1 MGAMAWNERMSM
13 EFIIAESAE
22 DMGRRA
28 ADRIASFVE
37 ADPACV
43 LGLATGTTPI
53 GLYADL
59 VADFKAGKLSF
70 AEVTTFNLDEYRGLA
85 PEHDQSYRY
94 FMKKHLFDH
103 IDIDQARTHVPE
115 GANPDADAVCAAYEE
130 AIEAAGGIDLQL
142 LGIGRNAHIG
152 FNEPDDHFSKYTHQV
167 DLTEST
173 IAANTRFF
181 EREEDVPRQAISM
194 GMQAITQARKI
205 LLIASGAD
213 KADAIYASCFGPVTP
228 GIPASILQL
237 HQDVTVIADKDALSK
252 CPQQAW
258 AQKAPSKEIHTGFLF
273 R

>member
-115 GANPDADAVCAAYEE
+115 GANPDADAVCAAYEQ
-130 AIEAAGGIDLQL
+130 AIAEAGGVDLQL
-142 LGIGRNAHIG
+142 LGLGPNGHIG
-152 FNEPDDHFSKYTHQV
+152 FNEPEEAFELETHVV
-167 DLTEST
+167 DLTDNT
-173 IAANTRFF
+173 IDANARFF
-181 EREEDVPRQAISM
+181 ASRDEVPRQAITM
-194 GMQAITQARKI
+194 GIKSIMQARQI
-205 LLIASGAD
+205 LVVVSGES
-213 KADAIYASCFGPVTP
+213 KADIVKAAFTGPVVP
-228 GIPASILQL
+228 EVPASILQM
-237 HQDVTVIADKDALSK
+237 HPDVVLVGDKAALSK
-252 CPQQAW
+252 
-258 AQKAPSKEIHTGFLF
+258 LL
-273 R
+273 

>member
-1 MGAMAWNERMSM
+1 MKIIRAKDYADMSRKAAN
-13 EFIIAESAE
+13 IISAQVI
-22 DMGRRA
+22 MK
-28 ADRIASFVE
+28 
-37 ADPACV
+37 PNCV
-43 LGLATGTTPI
+43 LGLATGGTPV
-53 GLYADL
+53 GAYAQL
-59 VADFKAGKLSF
+59 VDWYNKGDIDFS
-70 AEVTTFNLDEYRGLA
+70 EVTTVNLDEYRGLPKEH
-85 PEHDQSYRY
+85 PESYWS
-94 FMKKHLFDH
+94 FMHRNLFDKVN
-103 IDIDQARTHVPE
+103 IDPAKINLPDGT
-115 GANPDADAVCAAYEE
+115 NPDAEDACAKYNQIIHAV
-130 AIEAAGGIDLQL
+130 GGIDLQL